1 MKYSTFRLVRLG
13 VIVVLCIGI
22 VIGLRSC
29 MGCGQQHMRVENHPE
44 NRSSQPTVQSPAS
57 QPEARP
63 TLGAAVMPIT
73 DADRAVLS
81 YHDSPLVKNLDD
93 SGENYKKFV
102 KASGYNLDLRC
113 DFKKGFDGWNRI
125 KVDWDKDKQWDEKW
139 SFNEKGEVKRQISPD
154 DDGNYAY
161 SYILQGTQ
169 WVLK

>member
-1 MKYSTFRLVRLG
+1 MKYKSFRLIRLG
-13 VIVVLCIGI
+13 VILVLCIGLI
-22 VIGLRSC
+22 IGLRSC
-29 MGCGQQHMRVENHPE
+29 AGCGSNHMMVESNS
-44 NRSSQPTVQSPAS
+44 RSGGSQPTEQVGAS
-57 QPEARP
+57 QSESRP

-93 SGENYKKFV
+93 SGENYKKFI

-113 DFKKGFDGWNRI
+113 DFKKGFAGWNRI